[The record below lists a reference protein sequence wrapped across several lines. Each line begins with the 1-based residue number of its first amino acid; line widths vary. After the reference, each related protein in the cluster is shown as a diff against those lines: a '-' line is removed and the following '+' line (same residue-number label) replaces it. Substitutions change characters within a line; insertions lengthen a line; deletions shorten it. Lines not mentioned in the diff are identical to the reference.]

1 MNSGLQ
7 CVLATP
13 SILDFFLNFSPEASF
28 RDLEMKNNTGQ
39 QRLSRL
45 VSLSRIGDLLPFR
58 AMILPVF

>member
-28 RDLEMKNNTGQ
+28 RDLEMKNNTG
-39 QRLSRL
+39 
-45 VSLSRIGDLLPFR
+45 
-58 AMILPVF
+58 